1 MRQYYP
7 TEIPELNIAR
17 GLVKG
22 TSFVH
27 RWGVVPSMAV
37 SNTGTVWDV
46 NNTIYP
52 WSAYDTSNTLV
63 IACDDPED
71 VGKQVTILG
80 LDEDYNPLTETI
92 SIDAQTGN
100 ESINTFKRIHNA
112 YFVNGAN
119 ALNTDNIDISLNGT
133 VIARILPNMGET
145 QMAIYTVPAGHK
157 GYLLQGTASN
167 GPGDIGNGDFYVR
180 YFGEN
185 NFRIGHAFEISG
197 SQYLYKFSVPIEIP
211 EKTDLDVRVRTGS
224 TNKSRITTAYDILI
238 IRDGLG

>member
-27 RWGVVPSMAV
+27 RFGVVPSMSS

-52 WSAYDTSNTLV
+52 WSAFDTSNTLV
-63 IACDDPED
+63 IECADSGD
-71 VGKQVTILG
+71 VGKQVTVVG
-80 LDEDYNPLTETI
+80 LDEDYAPLTETI
-92 SIDAQTGN
+92 SLDAQTGN
-100 ESINTFKRIHNA
+100 ESINTFKRIYNA
-112 YFVNGAN
+112 FFVNGVDV
-119 ALNTDNIDISLNGT
+119 LNSDDIDISINGT
-133 VIARILPNMGET
+133 IVAKILPGIGET
-145 QMAIYTVPAGHK
+145 HMAIYTVPAGHK
-157 GYLLQGTASN
+157 AYLLQGTATN
-167 GPGDIGNGDFYVR
+167 GPGDIGVGDFFVR

-197 SQYLYKFSVPIEIP
+197 SQYLYKFTVPIEIP
-211 EKTDLDVRVRTGS
+211 DKTDLDVRVKTGA
-224 TNKSRITTAYDILI
+224 TNKSRITAAYDILLI
-238 IRDGLG
+238 QEGLG